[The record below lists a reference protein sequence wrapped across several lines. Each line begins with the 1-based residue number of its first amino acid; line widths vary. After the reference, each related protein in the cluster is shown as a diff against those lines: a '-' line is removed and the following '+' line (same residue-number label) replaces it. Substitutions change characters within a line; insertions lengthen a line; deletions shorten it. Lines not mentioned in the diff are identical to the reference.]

1 MKWNVRK
8 KIEMIKF
15 ARENAP
21 SILQQFKIRKEQ
33 IKQKHIL
40 LLKRRKG

>member
-8 KIEMIKF
+8 HEIIKF

-21 SILQQFKIRKEQ
+21 CILRQFKIRQ
-33 IKQKHIL
+33 
-40 LLKRRKG
+40 LKFRKKI